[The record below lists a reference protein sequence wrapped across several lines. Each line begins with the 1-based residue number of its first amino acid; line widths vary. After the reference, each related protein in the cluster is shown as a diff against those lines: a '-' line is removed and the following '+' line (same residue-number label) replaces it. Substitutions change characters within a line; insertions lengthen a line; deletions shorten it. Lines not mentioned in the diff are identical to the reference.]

1 MENVQQEIRSLAG
14 EPRRTTVITL
24 ITILFFGIA
33 YGMILYL
40 ISVGLSVTMGLMGVV
55 NLAHGV
61 FAMLGGYA
69 TVTFMN
75 RFGVPF
81 LPSLAIGC
89 ILVAALGFALERVL
103 YRRFYSRSE
112 LDQVLL
118 SFGLILLSIAIVRIA
133 WGPLAQPI
141 LLPAY
146 LKGQVTIL
154 GLTLPAYRLAL
165 VGFGAAVIAGLWFVF
180 DRTLFGARV
189 RAAVD
194 NRPMAQSVGINTDR
208 LFAAAFGLGTG
219 LAALGGG
226 LGADVLAIAPTYPL
240 QYIIYFLIVVAVGGL
255 RNIKGPFV
263 AALAIGMAD
272 TACRYFVP
280 DAGSIFIFA
289 FVFVLLVWRPNGIM
303 ERRWDPRA

>member
-1 MENVQQEIRSLAG
+1 V
-14 EPRRTTVITL
+14 TTL

-40 ISVGLSVTMGLMGVV
+40 VSVGLSVTMGLMGFV

-81 LPSLAIGC
+81 LLSLAIGC
-89 ILVAALGFALERVL
+89 VLVAALGFVLERTL
-103 YRRFYSRSE
+103 YRRFYGRSE
-112 LDQVLL
+112 LDQVLF
-118 SFGLILLSIAIVRIA
+118 SFGLILVAVALVRIG

-141 LLPAY
+141 QLPAY
-146 LKGQVTIL
+146 LKGQVTLL

-165 VGFGAAVIAGLWFVF
+165 IGFGAAVIGGLWFVF
-180 DRTLFGARV
+180 DRTLFGARI

-194 NRPMAQSVGINTDR
+194 DRAMAQSIGINTSR

-226 LGADVLAIAPTYPL
+226 LGADVLAIAPAYPL

-255 RNIKGPFV
+255 GNIKGPFV
-263 AALAIGMAD
+263 AALVIGASD
-272 TACRYFVP
+272 SACRYFLP
-280 DAGSIFIFA
+280 EAGSIFIFA
-289 FVFVLLVWRPNGIM
+289 FVFVVLIWRPNGIM
-303 ERRWDPRA
+303 ERRKGSAS

>member
-1 MENVQQEIRSLAG
+1 V
-14 EPRRTTVITL
+14 TTL

-40 ISVGLSVTMGLMGVV
+40 VSVGLSVTMGLMGFV

-81 LPSLAIGC
+81 LLSLAIGC
-89 ILVAALGFALERVL
+89 VLVAALGFVLERTL
-103 YRRFYSRSE
+103 YRRFYNRSE
-112 LDQVLL
+112 LDQVLF
-118 SFGLILLSIAIVRIA
+118 SFGLILVAVALVRIG
-133 WGPLAQPI
+133 WGPLAQPMQ
-141 LLPAY
+141 LPDY
-146 LKGQVTIL
+146 LKGQVTVL

-165 VGFGAAVIAGLWFVF
+165 VGFGAAVIGGLWFVF
-180 DRTLFGARV
+180 DRTLFGARI

-194 NRPMAQSVGINTDR
+194 DRAMAQSIGINTSR

-226 LGADVLAIAPTYPL
+226 LGADVLAIAPAYPL

-255 RNIKGPFV
+255 GNIKGPFV
-263 AALAIGMAD
+263 AALVIGISD
-272 TACRYFVP
+272 SACRYFLP
-280 DAGSIFIFA
+280 EAGSIFIFA
-289 FVFVLLVWRPNGIM
+289 FVFAVLVWRPNGIM
-303 ERRWDPRA
+303 ERRKRAAS

>member
-1 MENVQQEIRSLAG
+1 M
-14 EPRRTTVITL
+14 TTL
-24 ITILFFGIA
+24 ITILFFGVA

-40 ISVGLSVTMGLMGVV
+40 VSVGLSVTMGLMGFV

-69 TVTFMN
+69 TVTLMN

-81 LPSLAIGC
+81 LLSLAIGC
-89 ILVAALGFALERVL
+89 VLVAALGFVLERTL
-103 YRRFYSRSE
+103 YRRFYGRSE
-112 LDQVLL
+112 LDQVLF
-118 SFGLILLSIAIVRIA
+118 SFGLILVAVALVRIG
-133 WGPLAQPI
+133 WGPLAQPMQ
-141 LLPAY
+141 LPDY

-165 VGFGAAVIAGLWFVF
+165 VGFGAAVIGGLWFVF
-180 DRTLFGARV
+180 DRTLFGARI

-194 NRPMAQSVGINTDR
+194 DRAMAQSIGINTSR

-226 LGADVLAIAPTYPL
+226 LGADVLAIAPAYPL

-255 RNIKGPFV
+255 GNIKGPFV
-263 AALAIGMAD
+263 AALVIGASD
-272 TACRYFVP
+272 SACRYFLP
-280 DAGSIFIFA
+280 EAGSIFIFA
-289 FVFVLLVWRPNGIM
+289 FVFAVLIWRPNGIM
-303 ERRWDPRA
+303 ERRKGTAS

>member
-1 MENVQQEIRSLAG
+1 M
-14 EPRRTTVITL
+14 TTL

-40 ISVGLSVTMGLMGVV
+40 ISVGLSVTMGLMGFV

-61 FAMLGGYA
+61 FAVLGGYA

-75 RFGVPF
+75 RLGVPF
-81 LPSLAIGC
+81 LPSLALGC
-89 ILVAALGFALERVL
+89 ILVAALGFVLERTL
-103 YRRFYSRSE
+103 YRRFYGRSE
-112 LDQVLL
+112 LDQVLF
-118 SFGLILLSIAIVRIA
+118 SFGLILVSVALVRIA

-141 LLPAY
+141 QLPDY
-146 LKGQVTIL
+146 LKGQVTIFE
-154 GLTLPAYRLAL
+154 LTLPAYRLAL

-180 DRTLFGARV
+180 DKTLFGARI

-194 NRPMAQSVGINTDR
+194 DRAMAQSIGINTSR

-226 LGADVLAIAPTYPL
+226 LGADVLAIAPAYPL
-240 QYIIYFLIVVAVGGL
+240 QYIVYFLIVVAVGGL
-255 RNIKGPFV
+255 GNIKGPFV
-263 AALAIGMAD
+263 AALAIGVSD

-280 DAGSIFIFA
+280 EVGSIFIFV
-289 FVFVLLVWRPNGIM
+289 FVFVVLVWRPDGIM
-303 ERRWDPRA
+303 ERRKGTAS

>member
-1 MENVQQEIRSLAG
+1 M
-14 EPRRTTVITL
+14 TTT

-40 ISVGLSVTMGLMGVV
+40 ISVGLSVTMGLMGFV

-69 TVTFMN
+69 TVTLMN

-81 LPSLAIGC
+81 LLALAIGC
-89 ILVAALGFALERVL
+89 VLVAALGFVLERTL
-103 YRRFYSRSE
+103 YRHLYGRAE
-112 LDQVLL
+112 LDQVLF
-118 SFGLILLSIAIVRIA
+118 SFGLILVSVAIVRIA

-141 LLPAY
+141 QLPDY
-146 LKGQVTIL
+146 LKGQVKIL
-154 GLTLPAYRLAL
+154 DITLPAYRLAL

-180 DRTLFGARV
+180 DRTLFGARI

-194 NRPMAQSVGINTDR
+194 NRAMAQSIGINTSR

-226 LGADVLAIAPTYPL
+226 LGADILAIAPAYPL
-240 QYIIYFLIVVAVGGL
+240 QYLVYFLIVVAVGGL
-255 RNIKGPFV
+255 RDIKGPFV
-263 AALAIGMAD
+263 AALAIGLSD
-272 TACRYFVP
+272 TACRYLLP
-280 DAGSIFIFA
+280 EAGSIFIFA
-289 FVFVLLVWRPNGIM
+289 FVFIVLIWRPNGIM
-303 ERRWDPRA
+303 ERR

>member
-1 MENVQQEIRSLAG
+1 MA
-14 EPRRTTVITL
+14 TL
-24 ITILFFGIA
+24 ITILFFGVA

-40 ISVGLSVTMGLMGVV
+40 ISVGLAVTMGLIGFV

-81 LPSLAIGC
+81 LLSLAIGC
-89 ILVAALGFALERVL
+89 ILVAALGFLLERML
-103 YRRFYSRSE
+103 YRRFYGRSE
-112 LDQVLL
+112 LDQVLF
-118 SFGLILLSIAIVRIA
+118 SFGLILVSVAIVRIA

-141 LLPAY
+141 QLPNY

-154 GLTLPAYRLAL
+154 GLALPAYRLAL
-165 VGFGAAVIAGLWFVF
+165 VGFGAAVIAGLWFAF
-180 DRTLFGARV
+180 DRTLFGARI

-194 NRPMAQSVGINTDR
+194 NRAMAESIGINTSR
-208 LFAAAFGLGTG
+208 LFSLAFGLGTG

-226 LGADVLAIAPTYPL
+226 LGADVLAIAPAYPL
-240 QYIIYFLIVVAVGGL
+240 QYIVYFLIVVAVGGL
-255 RNIKGPFV
+255 GSIKGPFV
-263 AALAIGMAD
+263 AALAIGISD

-280 DAGSIFIFA
+280 EAGSIFIFA
-289 FVFVLLVWRPNGIM
+289 FVFVVLIWRPNGIM
-303 ERRWDPRA
+303 ERR

>member
-1 MENVQQEIRSLAG
+1 VA
-14 EPRRTTVITL
+14 TL
-24 ITILFFGIA
+24 ITILFFGVA

-40 ISVGLSVTMGLMGVV
+40 ISVGLAVTMGLIGFV

-81 LPSLAIGC
+81 LLSLAIGC
-89 ILVAALGFALERVL
+89 ILVAALGFLLERVL
-103 YRRFYSRSE
+103 YRRFYGRSE
-112 LDQVLL
+112 LDQVLF
-118 SFGLILLSIAIVRIA
+118 SFGLILVSVAIVRIA

-141 LLPAY
+141 QLPNY

-154 GLTLPAYRLAL
+154 DLALPAYRLAL
-165 VGFGAAVIAGLWFVF
+165 VGFGAAVIAGLWFAF
-180 DRTLFGARV
+180 DRTLFGARI

-194 NRPMAQSVGINTDR
+194 NRAMAESIGINTSR
-208 LFAAAFGLGTG
+208 LFSLAFGLGTG

-226 LGADVLAIAPTYPL
+226 LGADVLAIAPSYPL
-240 QYIIYFLIVVAVGGL
+240 QYIVYFLIVVAVGGL
-255 RNIKGPFV
+255 GSIKGPFV
-263 AALAIGMAD
+263 AALAIGISD

-280 DAGSIFIFA
+280 EAGSIFIFA
-289 FVFVLLVWRPNGIM
+289 FVFVVLIWRPNGIM
-303 ERRWDPRA
+303 ERR

>member
-1 MENVQQEIRSLAG
+1 VA
-14 EPRRTTVITL
+14 TL
-24 ITILFFGIA
+24 ITILFFGVA

-40 ISVGLSVTMGLMGVV
+40 ISVGLAVTMGLIGFV

-81 LPSLAIGC
+81 LLSLAIGC
-89 ILVAALGFALERVL
+89 ILVAALGFLLERML
-103 YRRFYSRSE
+103 YRRFYGRSE
-112 LDQVLL
+112 LDQVLF
-118 SFGLILLSIAIVRIA
+118 SFGLILVSVAIVRIA

-141 LLPAY
+141 QLPNY

-154 GLTLPAYRLAL
+154 DLALPAYRLAL
-165 VGFGAAVIAGLWFVF
+165 VGFGAAVIAGLWFAF
-180 DRTLFGARV
+180 DRTLFGARI

-194 NRPMAQSVGINTDR
+194 NRAMAESIGINTSR
-208 LFAAAFGLGTG
+208 LFSLAFALGTG

-226 LGADVLAIAPTYPL
+226 LGADVLAIAPAYPL
-240 QYIIYFLIVVAVGGL
+240 QYIVYFLIVVAVGGL
-255 RNIKGPFV
+255 GSIKGPFV
-263 AALAIGMAD
+263 AALAIGISD

-280 DAGSIFIFA
+280 EAGSIFIFA
-289 FVFVLLVWRPNGIM
+289 FVFIVLIWRPNGIM
-303 ERRWDPRA
+303 ERR

>member
-1 MENVQQEIRSLAG
+1 V
-14 EPRRTTVITL
+14 TTL

-40 ISVGLSVTMGLMGVV
+40 VSVGLSVTMGLMGFV

-81 LPSLAIGC
+81 LLSLAIGC
-89 ILVAALGFALERVL
+89 VLVAALGFVLERTL
-103 YRRFYSRSE
+103 YRRFYGRSE
-112 LDQVLL
+112 LDQVLF
-118 SFGLILLSIAIVRIA
+118 SFGLILVAVALVRIG

-141 LLPAY
+141 QLPDY
-146 LKGQVTIL
+146 LKGQVSVF
-154 GLTLPAYRLAL
+154 GLTLPAYRMAL
-165 VGFGAAVIAGLWFVF
+165 IGFGAAVIGGLWFVF
-180 DRTLFGARV
+180 DRTLFGARI

-194 NRPMAQSVGINTDR
+194 DRAMAQSIGINTSR

-226 LGADVLAIAPTYPL
+226 LGADVLAIAPAYPL

-255 RNIKGPFV
+255 GNIKGPFV
-263 AALAIGMAD
+263 AALVIGASD
-272 TACRYFVP
+272 SACRYFLP
-280 DAGSIFIFA
+280 EAGSIFIFA
-289 FVFVLLVWRPNGIM
+289 FVFAVLIWRPNGIM
-303 ERRWDPRA
+303 ERRKGGAS

>member
-1 MENVQQEIRSLAG
+1 V
-14 EPRRTTVITL
+14 TTL

-40 ISVGLSVTMGLMGVV
+40 VSVGLSVTMGLMGFV

-69 TVTFMN
+69 TVTLMN

-81 LPSLAIGC
+81 LLSLAIGC
-89 ILVAALGFALERVL
+89 VLVAALGFVLERTL
-103 YRRFYSRSE
+103 YRRFYGRSE
-112 LDQVLL
+112 LDQVLF
-118 SFGLILLSIAIVRIA
+118 SFGLILVSVALVRIA

-141 LLPAY
+141 QLPDY
-146 LKGQVTIL
+146 LKGQVTVL

-165 VGFGAAVIAGLWFVF
+165 VGFGAAVIGGLWFVF
-180 DRTLFGARV
+180 DRTLFGARI

-194 NRPMAQSVGINTDR
+194 DRAMAQSIGINTSR

-226 LGADVLAIAPTYPL
+226 LGADVLAIAPAYPL

-255 RNIKGPFV
+255 GNIKGPFV
-263 AALAIGMAD
+263 AALVIGASD
-272 TACRYFVP
+272 SACRYFLP
-280 DAGSIFIFA
+280 EAGSIFIFA
-289 FVFVLLVWRPNGIM
+289 FVFVVLIWRPNGIM
-303 ERRWDPRA
+303 ERRKGSTS

>member
-1 MENVQQEIRSLAG
+1 V
-14 EPRRTTVITL
+14 TTL

-40 ISVGLSVTMGLMGVV
+40 VSVGLSVTMGLMGFV

-81 LPSLAIGC
+81 LLSLAIGC
-89 ILVAALGFALERVL
+89 VLVAALGFVLERTL
-103 YRRFYSRSE
+103 YRRFYGRSE
-112 LDQVLL
+112 LDQVLF
-118 SFGLILLSIAIVRIA
+118 SFGLILVAVALVRIG

-141 LLPAY
+141 QLPAY
-146 LKGQVTIL
+146 LKGQVTLL

-165 VGFGAAVIAGLWFVF
+165 IGFGAAVIGGLWFVF
-180 DRTLFGARV
+180 DRTLFGARI

-194 NRPMAQSVGINTDR
+194 DRAMAQSIGINTSR
-208 LFAAAFGLGTG
+208 LFAVAFGLGTG

-226 LGADVLAIAPTYPL
+226 LGADVLAIAPAYPL

-255 RNIKGPFV
+255 GNIKGPFV
-263 AALAIGMAD
+263 AALVIGVSD
-272 TACRYFVP
+272 SACRYFLP
-280 DAGSIFIFA
+280 EAGSIFIFA
-289 FVFVLLVWRPNGIM
+289 FVFVVLIWRPNGIM
-303 ERRWDPRA
+303 ERRKGTAS

>member
-1 MENVQQEIRSLAG
+1 V
-14 EPRRTTVITL
+14 TTA
-24 ITILFFGIA
+24 ITILFFGVA

-40 ISVGLSVTMGLMGVV
+40 ISVGLSVTMGLMGFV

-69 TVTFMN
+69 TVTLMN

-81 LPSLAIGC
+81 LLALAIGC
-89 ILVAALGFALERVL
+89 VLVAALGFVLERTL
-103 YRRFYSRSE
+103 YRHLYGRAE
-112 LDQVLL
+112 LDQVLF
-118 SFGLILLSIAIVRIA
+118 SFGLILVSVAIVRIA

-141 LLPAY
+141 QLPDY
-146 LKGQVTIL
+146 LKGQVKIL
-154 GLTLPAYRLAL
+154 DITLPAYRLAL

-180 DRTLFGARV
+180 DRTLFGARI

-194 NRPMAQSVGINTDR
+194 NRAMAQSIGINTSR

-226 LGADVLAIAPTYPL
+226 LGADVLAIAPAYPL

-255 RNIKGPFV
+255 GNIKGPFV
-263 AALAIGMAD
+263 AALAIGVSD
-272 TACRYFVP
+272 TFCHYFLP
-280 DAGSIFIFA
+280 EAGSIFIFA
-289 FVFVLLVWRPNGIM
+289 FVFIVLIWCPNGIM
-303 ERRWDPRA
+303 ERR

>member
-1 MENVQQEIRSLAG
+1 MA
-14 EPRRTTVITL
+14 TL
-24 ITILFFGIA
+24 ITILFFGVA

-40 ISVGLSVTMGLMGVV
+40 ISVGLAVTMGLIGFV

-81 LPSLAIGC
+81 LLSLAIGC
-89 ILVAALGFALERVL
+89 ILVATLGFLLERML
-103 YRRFYSRSE
+103 YRRFYGRSE
-112 LDQVLL
+112 LDQVLF
-118 SFGLILLSIAIVRIA
+118 SFGLILVSVAIVRIA

-141 LLPAY
+141 QLPNY

-154 GLTLPAYRLAL
+154 DLALPAYRLAL
-165 VGFGAAVIAGLWFVF
+165 VGFGAAVVAGLWFAF
-180 DRTLFGARV
+180 DRTLFGARI

-194 NRPMAQSVGINTDR
+194 NRAMAESIGINTSR
-208 LFAAAFGLGTG
+208 LFSLAFGLGTG

-226 LGADVLAIAPTYPL
+226 LGADVLAIAPAYPL
-240 QYIIYFLIVVAVGGL
+240 QYIVYFLIVVAVGGL
-255 RNIKGPFV
+255 GSIKGPFV
-263 AALAIGMAD
+263 AALAIGISD

-280 DAGSIFIFA
+280 EAGSIFIFA
-289 FVFVLLVWRPNGIM
+289 FVFIVLIWRPNGIM
-303 ERRWDPRA
+303 ERR

>member
-1 MENVQQEIRSLAG
+1 MA
-14 EPRRTTVITL
+14 TL
-24 ITILFFGIA
+24 ITILFFGVA

-40 ISVGLSVTMGLMGVV
+40 ISVGLAVTMGLIGFV

-81 LPSLAIGC
+81 LLSLAIGC
-89 ILVAALGFALERVL
+89 ILVAALGFLLERVL
-103 YRRFYSRSE
+103 YRRFYGRSE
-112 LDQVLL
+112 LDQVLF
-118 SFGLILLSIAIVRIA
+118 SFGLILVSVAIVRIA

-141 LLPAY
+141 QLPNY

-154 GLTLPAYRLAL
+154 DLALPAYRLAL
-165 VGFGAAVIAGLWFVF
+165 VGFGAAVIAGLWFAF
-180 DRTLFGARV
+180 DRTLFGARI

-194 NRPMAQSVGINTDR
+194 NRAMAESIGINTSR
-208 LFAAAFGLGTG
+208 LFSLAFGLGTG

-226 LGADVLAIAPTYPL
+226 LGADVLAIAPAYPL
-240 QYIIYFLIVVAVGGL
+240 QYIVYFLIVVAVGGL
-255 RNIKGPFV
+255 GSIKGPFV
-263 AALAIGMAD
+263 AALAIGISD

-280 DAGSIFIFA
+280 EAGSIFIFA
-289 FVFVLLVWRPNGIM
+289 FVFVVLIWRPNGIM
-303 ERRWDPRA
+303 ERR

>member
-1 MENVQQEIRSLAG
+1 V
-14 EPRRTTVITL
+14 TTT

-40 ISVGLSVTMGLMGVV
+40 ISVGLSVTMGLMGFV

-69 TVTFMN
+69 TVTLMN

-81 LPSLAIGC
+81 LLALAIGC
-89 ILVAALGFALERVL
+89 VLVAALGFVLERTL
-103 YRRFYSRSE
+103 YRHLYGRAE
-112 LDQVLL
+112 LDQVLF
-118 SFGLILLSIAIVRIA
+118 SFGLILVSVAIVRIA

-141 LLPAY
+141 QLPDY
-146 LKGQVTIL
+146 LKGQVKIL
-154 GLTLPAYRLAL
+154 DITLPAYRLAL

-180 DRTLFGARV
+180 DRTLFGARI

-194 NRPMAQSVGINTDR
+194 NRAMAQSIGINTSR

-226 LGADVLAIAPTYPL
+226 LGADILAIAPAYPL
-240 QYIIYFLIVVAVGGL
+240 QYLVYFLIVVAVGGL
-255 RNIKGPFV
+255 RDIKGPFV
-263 AALAIGMAD
+263 AALAIGLSD
-272 TACRYFVP
+272 TACRYLLP
-280 DAGSIFIFA
+280 EAGSIFIFA
-289 FVFVLLVWRPNGIM
+289 FVFIVLIWRPNGIM
-303 ERRWDPRA
+303 ERR

>member
-1 MENVQQEIRSLAG
+1 M
-14 EPRRTTVITL
+14 TTL
-24 ITILFFGIA
+24 ITILFFGVA

-40 ISVGLSVTMGLMGVV
+40 VSVGLSVTMGLMGFV

-69 TVTFMN
+69 TVTLMN

-81 LPSLAIGC
+81 LLSLAIGC
-89 ILVAALGFALERVL
+89 VLVAALGFVLERTL
-103 YRRFYSRSE
+103 YRRFYGRSE
-112 LDQVLL
+112 LDQVLF
-118 SFGLILLSIAIVRIA
+118 SFGLILVAVALVRIG
-133 WGPLAQPI
+133 WGPLAQPMQ
-141 LLPAY
+141 LPDY

-165 VGFGAAVIAGLWFVF
+165 VGFGAAVIGGLWFVF
-180 DRTLFGARV
+180 DRTLFGARI

-194 NRPMAQSVGINTDR
+194 DRAMAQSIGINTSR

-226 LGADVLAIAPTYPL
+226 LGADVLAIAPAYPL

-255 RNIKGPFV
+255 GNIKGPFV
-263 AALAIGMAD
+263 AALVIGASD
-272 TACRYFVP
+272 SACRYFLP
-280 DAGSIFIFA
+280 EAGSIFIFA
-289 FVFVLLVWRPNGIM
+289 FVFAVLIWRPNGIM
-303 ERRWDPRA
+303 ERRKGAAS

>member
-1 MENVQQEIRSLAG
+1 VA
-14 EPRRTTVITL
+14 TL
-24 ITILFFGIA
+24 ITILFFGVA

-40 ISVGLSVTMGLMGVV
+40 ISVGLAVTMGLIGFV

-81 LPSLAIGC
+81 LLSLAIGC
-89 ILVAALGFALERVL
+89 ILVAALGFLLERML
-103 YRRFYSRSE
+103 YRRFYGRSE
-112 LDQVLL
+112 LDQVLF
-118 SFGLILLSIAIVRIA
+118 SFGLILVSVAIVRIA

-141 LLPAY
+141 QLPNY

-154 GLTLPAYRLAL
+154 DLALPAYRLAL
-165 VGFGAAVIAGLWFVF
+165 VGFGAAVIAGLWFAF
-180 DRTLFGARV
+180 DRTLFGARI

-194 NRPMAQSVGINTDR
+194 NRAMAESIGINTSR
-208 LFAAAFGLGTG
+208 LFSLAFGLGTG

-226 LGADVLAIAPTYPL
+226 LGADVLAIAPSYPL
-240 QYIIYFLIVVAVGGL
+240 QYIVYFLIVVAVGGL
-255 RNIKGPFV
+255 GSIKGPFV
-263 AALAIGMAD
+263 AALAIGISD

-280 DAGSIFIFA
+280 EAGSIFIFA
-289 FVFVLLVWRPNGIM
+289 FVFIVLIWRPNGIM
-303 ERRWDPRA
+303 ERR